1 MGGLA
6 QYNEYRGPM
15 TREEYVFKHVSHV
28 MRSPYAPRTRA
39 RDGSA
44 PDEVPSL
51 PASPVRESFQVA
63 QRKGMTYPPAP
74 PTSERS
80 SRSPT
85 PERSADPRSCIKGS
99 REASR
104 LNEMHARSDNRHN
117 GSQRRVRFKLPRPR
131 AQSAPVRRRDPPQ
144 YMYTAYGFSKPE
156 SYRSDGRGSVIS
168 NKPKKYRDKEE
179 VTRAGHSERPKS
191 KVQRAGDDSKR
202 DKARHPFRPMGESRE
217 SFCAR
222 WCPWLVWF

>member
-131 AQSAPVRRRDPPQ
+131 AQSAPVRRRDPARVNTKPFQ
-144 YMYTAYGFSKPE
+144 HMINKEWYG
-156 SYRSDGRGSVIS
+156 SDGSGSVRPNQPQKS
-168 NKPKKYRDKEE
+168 TGTKNK
-179 VTRAGHSERPKS
+179 
-191 KVQRAGDDSKR
+191 
-202 DKARHPFRPMGESRE
+202 SRE
-217 SFCAR
+217 PVTPRGQNRRFRGLGMTPSAIR
-222 WCPWLVWF
+222 PSIHS